1 MGDLNADNR
10 YTYAGDDPVNAVD
23 PSGKGDV
30 FLCALGVIGAIG
42 GIGAG
47 LLGIIIVV
55 IATGPEAAGL
65 ILLAAYLGL
74 AVAFLTYI
82 GCVSFFDPVGEVFK
96 RQDPQSVGHER
107 HQ

>member
-1 MGDLNADNR
+1 MTNKQHRRQFGSANR

-82 GCVSFFDPVGEVFK
+82 AGVAAALTTWYTGVCSF
-96 RQDPQSVGHER
+96 
-107 HQ
+107 